1 MRWLLALLCLSAPAF
16 ACAELTVTV
25 IKRPIT
31 TVSQPASVAPA
42 VPAKPNLT
50 PSSAGQ
56 AVIPAPARVTA
67 PGTAASAPNAKA
79 VVAFAPT
86 TTLPLPASPA
96 RALTDIAIDKVLV
109 IKSAHRLE
117 LMSHG
122 EPVKAYKISLGK
134 QPRGPKLAEGDR
146 RTPEGFYWLDWRKTS
161 DRFNL
166 AMHVSYPNIDD
177 AARARREGTSPGGMI
192 MIHGTPISDDYPEW
206 YFASLDWTDGCIA
219 MNNADM
225 REVWSLVKDGTMIE
239 IRP

>member
-1 MRWLLALLCLSAPAF
+1 MRWLLALLCLSVPAF

-25 IKRPIT
+25 IKRPLSA
-31 TVSQPASVAPA
+31 VSQPAPVAPSS
-42 VPAKPNLT
+42 T
-50 PSSAGQ
+50 SSAAQQ
-56 AVIPAPARVTA
+56 AIIPTHNPTRPVAGPS
-67 PGTAASAPNAKA
+67 ASAPNLKT
-79 VVAFAPT
+79 VVPSVAFAPT
-86 TTLPLPASPA
+86 TTLPAPASPA
-96 RALTDIAIDKVLV
+96 RALADIAIDKVLV

-192 MIHGTPISDDYPEW
+192 MIHGTPLSDDYPEW